1 MACACEGV
9 PIPMHNARLAINH
22 HVLSQGN
29 PRSVSATNRSSTFV
43 PRREDASP
51 QLLAAKIMQGSTRFQ
66 SVAEPAASK
75 LATIAL
81 CQRSAIRGLVEVR
94 CWRRSAAM
102 NTLDSN
108 GWLLRMPTKVNSLW
122 PNPRPLIALHS
133 PYALLETG
141 PRTCHPEKSQH
152 VEATRSEHSLLSSAV
167 CLGIIAKYGN
177 FPVHFVG
184 EKPIF
189 SAVQTAWRRERDSN
203 RRYPFRYSGFQDRLF
218 QPLTHPSA
226 IKKRNT
232 GSILHSTPRTAAP
245 TGRRGRCGLGAV
257 ATLTKTVLCPLVRV
271 RLLIG

>member
-1 MACACEGV
+1 
-9 PIPMHNARLAINH
+9 
-22 HVLSQGN
+22 
-29 PRSVSATNRSSTFV
+29 
-43 PRREDASP
+43 
-51 QLLAAKIMQGSTRFQ
+51 MQGSTRFQ

-75 LATIAL
+75 LSNIAL

-203 RRYPFRYSGFQDRLF
+203 PRYPFRYSGFQEVPFSAPSLVVKHL
-218 QPLTHPSA
+218 QSESMPLSRARYLSLGSYCAPLCAPNSGPTPPGRISDL
-226 IKKRNT
+226 RNQANVE
-232 GSILHSTPRTAAP
+232 LPHQ
-245 TGRRGRCGLGAV
+245 
-257 ATLTKTVLCPLVRV
+257 KTFSSSE
-271 RLLIG
+271 